1 MATAL
6 PLRLA
11 LAANALFSLSCAA
24 LMLFRP
30 SMVGGWL
37 GAQTP
42 RVLQAVGAGLVFFA
56 ADLLHQATRRRIA
69 TWRALYASAAD
80 FLWAI
85 VTVALLG
92 LFPNALSDSGNG
104 LVITVATAVL
114 LFGLWQFWAIGN
126 VHKLPDTGEY
136 RHCIIVETNAP
147 ANAMWR
153 VISRLGDIKNYMP
166 SLKSSVVLDG
176 RTPGVGAVRQC
187 ENHAGKRWSEQCTK
201 FSAGRSFTVR
211 FLSEAPDFPFPA
223 KAMRGGW
230 EVMPTNDGC
239 QVMVWWELL
248 PKQRLLAP
256 VILPLLAF
264 QADRD
269 FPRVIQRIAADALGH
284 PPEAADQQNPGPMA
298 RLLPNFC

>member
-1 MATAL
+1 MATAR

-37 GAQTP
+37 GAQAP
-42 RVLQAVGAGLVFFA
+42 LVLQAVGAGLVFFA
-56 ADLLHQATRRRIA
+56 ADLLHQATRRRIV
-69 TWRALYASAAD
+69 TWRALYASTAD
-80 FLWAI
+80 FLWVI
-85 VTVALLG
+85 VTVTPLG
-92 LFPNALSDSGNG
+92 LFPNALSDSGNSI
-104 LVITVATAVL
+104 VIAVAAAVL

-136 RHCIIVETNAP
+136 RHCIMVETNAP

-153 VISRLGDIKNYMP
+153 VISRLEDIRNYMP

-176 RTPGVGAVRQC
+176 HTPSVGAVRQC
-187 ENHAGKRWSEQCTK
+187 ENRAGKRWSEQCIE
-201 FSAGRSFTVR
+201 FNAGRGFTMR

-223 KAMRGGW
+223 KTMRGGW
-230 EVMPTNDGC
+230 EVMPTNGGC
-239 QVMVWWELL
+239 RVMVWWELL

-284 PPEAADQQNPGPMA
+284 TPEAADQQNPGPMA

>member
-11 LAANALFSLSCAA
+11 LAANALFSLSCAV

-30 SMVGGWL
+30 SMIGVWL

-42 RVLQAVGAGLVFFA
+42 LVFQAVGAGLVLFS
-56 ADLLHQATRRRIA
+56 ADLLHQATCRRIA

-80 FLWAI
+80 FLWVI
-85 VTVALLG
+85 VTVTLIG
-92 LFPNALSDSGNG
+92 LFPNALSDSGNS
-104 LVITVATAVL
+104 LVIAVAAAVL

-126 VHKLPDTGEY
+126 EHKFPDTGEY
-136 RHCIIVETNAP
+136 RHCIMVETNAP
-147 ANAMWR
+147 AHAMWQ
-153 VISRLGDIKNYMP
+153 VISRFGDIKNYMP
-166 SLKSSVVLDG
+166 SLKSSIVLDEH
-176 RTPGVGAVRQC
+176 TPGVGAVRQC
-187 ENHAGKRWSEQCTK
+187 ENRAEKRWSELCTE
-201 FSAGRSFTVR
+201 FNAGRSFTMR

-223 KAMRGGW
+223 RTMRGGW
-230 EVMPTNDGC
+230 EVIPTNGGC

-269 FPRVIQRIAADALGH
+269 FPRVIQRIAVDALGH
-284 PPEAADQQNPGPMA
+284 APEATDQQTPEPMA